1 MIARFLTGLLLSLT
15 GLGAVAATAAQ
26 PQSVDVFRGG
36 ADGYHT
42 YRIPALIVS
51 KQGTVLA
58 FCEGRKNDMQDT
70 GRIDLLLK
78 RSTDGGRTWS
88 KQQVVWSDGHNTCG
102 NPCPVVDQATG
113 GIWLLL
119 TWNRGDDEEGHIIAM
134 TSKDTR
140 RPYVTN
146 SADDGRTWSPA
157 GEITAAV
164 KPAEWGWYSTGPGN
178 AIQLCRGPHRG
189 RLVIPCCY
197 SKAGAKGT
205 YFSHT
210 IYSDDHGQ
218 SWRLGGTSP
227 EGGVDESAVVELCDG
242 LMGFDEQN
250 GLILWGMNVAP
261 VTC

>member
-1 MIARFLTGLLLSLT
+1 MIARFLTGLWLSLVA
-15 GLGAVAATAAQ
+15 LGAVTAMAAQ

-51 KQGTVLA
+51 KQGTLLA
-58 FCEGRKNDMQDT
+58 FCEGRKNDMRDT

-88 KQQVVWSDGHNTCG
+88 KQQVVWRDGPNTCG

-113 GIWLLL
+113 VIWLLM

-140 RPYVTN
+140 RPYVTS

-157 GEITAAV
+157 QEITAAV

-178 AIQLCRGPHRG
+178 AIQLRHGPNRG

-205 YFSHT
+205 YLSHA
-210 IYSDDHGQ
+210 IYSDDHGKL
-218 SWRLGGTSP
+218 WRLGGTSP
-227 EGGVDESAVVELCDG
+227 EGGTDE
-242 LMGFDEQN
+242 
-250 GLILWGMNVAP
+250 
-261 VTC
+261 